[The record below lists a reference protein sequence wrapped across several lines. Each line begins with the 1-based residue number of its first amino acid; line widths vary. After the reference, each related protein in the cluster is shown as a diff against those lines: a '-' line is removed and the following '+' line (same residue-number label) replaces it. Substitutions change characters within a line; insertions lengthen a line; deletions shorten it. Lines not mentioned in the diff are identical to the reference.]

1 MSRLNI
7 LDAVSLVQDSVSSIF
22 SKDDVL
28 KLLNNIDADIP
39 SNPIA
44 PQFTKGESMVEE
56 TVTLTREELE
66 EFAHLVADDVV
77 AKLETECMH
86 WMDNAGRDTEV
97 DFSLEGDRIV
107 VDGIMF
113 NSEPDMRIDPS
124 LYDGRVDELFEQKNS
139 K

>member
-39 SNPIA
+39 ADPIA

-66 EFAHLVADDVV
+66 DFAQSLTDDIS
-77 AKLETECMH
+77 AKFEYECTA
-86 WMDNAGRDTEV
+86 WIDNIGRDVEV

-107 VDGIMF
+107 VDGVMF
-113 NSEPDMRIDPS
+113 NSEPDYRFDSSWYEGHI
-124 LYDGRVDELFEQKNS
+124 ENLFEQKNS